1 MAKLRQQ
8 RGGRICGRLLLCMT
22 LMSVPL
28 FSSCGPNEGA
38 KPINEVAKPEARRVP
53 VTSTNL
59 QSVGYDVSSR
69 ILTIEFRNGSV
80 YEYEDVPPEVHAEL
94 MNADSHGKY
103 FHRHIRGAGFAAQR
117 IH

>member
-1 MAKLRQQ
+1 MANLKQQ
-8 RGGRICGRLLLCMT
+8 RDGRKCGRLLLCLT

-28 FSSCGPNEGA
+28 FSSCGPNEVA
-38 KPINEVAKPEARRVP
+38 KPISEVTKVEARRVP

-59 QSVGYDVSSR
+59 QSVGYDDSSH

-103 FHRHIRGAGFAAQR
+103 FQRHIRSAGFAAQR